1 MSAMPL
7 PLDVRLMQLATR
19 ALWVAGAVLLLV
31 AGLRWAL
38 SHPLWSVQ
46 RITVHGDVTHQNP
59 VTFRAH
65 LALQQGEPVAAS
77 FLMTDLQR
85 LRTVF
90 ESVPWVRHA
99 VVQREFPGRLRVT
112 LTEHRAA
119 AWWGQVGSGQLVN
132 TDGEVFEASYEGSEE
147 LPEIHGPREQ
157 APVVWALFGRLQ
169 PALASLSLDLK
180 RLELNERG
188 SWRAQVDNG
197 AWIEL
202 GRGAPNEVLARTQQ
216 FTATLTQ
223 VTQRY
228 ATSVA
233 SADLRYPNGYA
244 LRLRGVAT
252 LDGTPTPDTP
262 R

>member
-19 ALWVAGAVLLLV
+19 ALWVAGAALLLV
-31 AGLRWAL
+31 AGLRWMLA
-38 SHPLWSVQ
+38 HPVWAVQ
-46 RITVHGDVTHQNP
+46 RITVHGDVAHQNP

-65 LALQQGEPVAAS
+65 LALQQGDPVAAS
-77 FLMTDLQR
+77 FLLTDLQR

-90 ESVPWVRHA
+90 ESVPWVRYA

-132 TDGEVFEASYEGSEE
+132 SDGEVFEASYEGSDE
-147 LPEIHGPREQ
+147 LPEIQGPREQ
-157 APVVWALFGRLQ
+157 ALLVWSLFGRLQ
-169 PALASLSLDLK
+169 QQLATLELDLK

-188 SWRAQVDNG
+188 NWRAQLANG
-197 AWIEL
+197 AWLEL
-202 GRGAPNEVLARTQQ
+202 GRGTPDEVVERTQR
-216 FTATLTQ
+216 FADTLTQ
-223 VTQRY
+223 ITQRY
-228 ATSVA
+228 AASVA
-233 SADLRYPNGYA
+233 SVDLRYPNGYA

-252 LDGTPTPDTP
+252 VDDTPTPVSS